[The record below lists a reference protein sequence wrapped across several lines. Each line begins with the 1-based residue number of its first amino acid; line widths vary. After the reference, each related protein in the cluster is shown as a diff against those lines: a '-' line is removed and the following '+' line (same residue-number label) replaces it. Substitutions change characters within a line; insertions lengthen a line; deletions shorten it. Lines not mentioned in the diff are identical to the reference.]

1 MQQEE
6 EEGLSDLS
14 LAFADIEDS
23 SVKNLT
29 QNNSAAAR
37 AVDLSSVVLL
47 VESSRQN

>member
-14 LAFADIEDS
+14 LAFADIEDR

-37 AVDLSSVVLL
+37 AVDLSSFVLL
-47 VESSRQN
+47 VEDSRQN